1 MMSFITL
8 FTAALL
14 LVGIPLGILATIN
27 ALRKKQPGCSGS
39 HDCVVYKGEKVQ
51 CPSCELRE
59 FKAET
64 AANKTRQAP
73 GR

>member
-1 MMSFITL
+1 MVSFIKL
-8 FTAALL
+8 FSVVLVLVAVPLAVLAL
-14 LVGIPLGILATIN
+14 IN

-59 FKAET
+59 FQ
-64 AANKTRQAP
+64 AAQQAAKTQEA
-73 GR
+73 